1 MVLKPALPR
10 VVNALHRS
18 SICGKT
24 GKWSWLKTRLK
35 NPHTPRIKTKK
46 KKEKEKERE
55 KEKRKK
61 EEKKKKFKKAGKQ
74 EPTCRFVICGTN

>member
-1 MVLKPALPR
+1 MWKDWKVELVKNEAE
-10 VVNALHRS
+10 
-18 SICGKT
+18 
-24 GKWSWLKTRLK
+24 K
-35 NPHTPRIKTKK
+35 NPHTPRIKTIK